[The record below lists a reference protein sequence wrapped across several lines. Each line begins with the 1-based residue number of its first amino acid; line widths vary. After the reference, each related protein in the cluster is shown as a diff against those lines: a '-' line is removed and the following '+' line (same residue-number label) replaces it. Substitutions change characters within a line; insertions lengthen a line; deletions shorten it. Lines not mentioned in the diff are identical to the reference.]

1 MSDQKPIYVTRP
13 SLPPLSDFIPY
24 LEKIWESR
32 VVTNGGPFH
41 HELEH
46 ALCEHL
52 GVPFISLFTN
62 GTIALVTALQALRVT
77 GEVITTPYSFVATSH
92 SLVWNNIKPVFVD
105 IDKKTLNIDPLK
117 IEAAI
122 TPQTSAILAVH
133 CYGRPCDVDAIQR
146 IADKY
151 NLKVIYDGAHAFG
164 VKCHCGSVL
173 NHGDLSILSF
183 HATKVFNTF
192 EGGAIVSQNAK
203 TKQRIDYLKNFGIA
217 DEITVVAPGIN
228 GKMSEFN
235 AALGLLQLKYI
246 DESIQKRRSIYIK
259 YWERLAK
266 VTGVQCLG
274 DKWLDGNNFA
284 YFPVLITD
292 GYPLTRDALYELL
305 RKHGVIVR
313 RYFYPLISE
322 MPMYRGL
329 TSAQHQNLLVASRSA
344 ERILCL
350 PLYDSLAPEDQL
362 RVCDLIAEVSHA

>member
-1 MSDQKPIYVTRP
+1 
-13 SLPPLSDFIPY
+13 
-24 LEKIWESR
+24 
-32 VVTNGGPFH
+32 
-41 HELEH
+41 
-46 ALCEHL
+46 
-52 GVPFISLFTN
+52 
-62 GTIALVTALQALRVT
+62 
-77 GEVITTPYSFVATSH
+77 
-92 SLVWNNIKPVFVD
+92 
-105 IDKKTLNIDPLK
+105 
-117 IEAAI
+117 
-122 TPQTSAILAVH
+122 VH

-146 IADKY
+146 IADTY

-164 VKCHCGSVL
+164 VNCHCGSVL

-192 EGGAIVSQNAK
+192 EGGAIVAQNAK

-266 VTGVQCLG
+266 VTGIQCLG